1 MKDNEKKRENCI
13 DIDSSK
19 CNEVLEKGGE
29 NKKKKKK
36 EKEKKRKRTENNEI
50 FCSIDTFVSPI
61 ERFIIN

>member
-29 NKKKKKK
+29 NKKKK
-36 EKEKKRKRTENNEI
+36 EKRKRKKKKKN
-50 FCSIDTFVSPI
+50 
-61 ERFIIN
+61 

>member
-36 EKEKKRKRTENNEI
+36 EKEKKEKELKTMKYFALLILSFRQSRG
-50 FCSIDTFVSPI
+50 S
-61 ERFIIN
+61 